1 MCCNVNVMK
10 EKIRLKDISFSYR
23 NGKKQLEA
31 VNLSVSCGECCVIMG
46 VSGCGKSTLTRVING
61 LIPAF
66 FEGTLEGEVL
76 IDDHNMK
83 DIPSWERGRLIGNV
97 FQDPR
102 SQFFANEVAGEIAFG
117 CENAGLP
124 HKIIIE
130 KVHTAADCMH
140 ITELLENK
148 IYTLSYGMRQ
158 KVAVCSAKVLEPDI
172 YVFDEPSANLDTQ
185 STALL
190 SDLIRNLK
198 NEGKTIII
206 AEHRLHY
213 LNGIADT
220 YVLMQNGTIVHRY
233 TSLEIQN
240 LSADALHSIGLRSL
254 VFESFKSGG
263 HDEDQGNTCR
273 KKNADINEQP
283 YLVPGSYISTRCGFA
298 VQHLSKMYGKTALLK
313 DISFQYTANEIIA
326 LTGENGTGKST
337 VGKILAGLVKE
348 NSGYVLLHDK
358 AYSPKQRIGKIWYIP
373 QDLDSQ
379 LFGENLIDELTVG
392 LKKNDAL
399 MQRAESIL
407 AKLDLL
413 ALQELHP
420 AVLSGGQKQRLVLG
434 VALMRNIPMIILDE
448 PTSGLDF
455 INMQRIS
462 RLIREQQK
470 TGTKFLIISHDW
482 EFIMHSCDR
491 ILKLENG
498 SITEDY
504 W

>member
-1 MCCNVNVMK
+1 M
-10 EKIRLKDISFSYR
+10 L
-23 NGKKQLEA
+23 
-31 VNLSVSCGECCVIMG
+31 
-46 VSGCGKSTLTRVING
+46 
-61 LIPAF
+61 
-66 FEGTLEGEVL
+66 
-76 IDDHNMK
+76 
-83 DIPSWERGRLIGNV
+83 
-97 FQDPR
+97 
-102 SQFFANEVAGEIAFG
+102 
-117 CENAGLP
+117 
-124 HKIIIE
+124 
-130 KVHTAADCMH
+130 
-140 ITELLENK
+140 
-148 IYTLSYGMRQ
+148 
-158 KVAVCSAKVLEPDI
+158 
-172 YVFDEPSANLDTQ
+172 
-185 STALL
+185 
-190 SDLIRNLK
+190 
-198 NEGKTIII
+198 
-206 AEHRLHY
+206 
-213 LNGIADT
+213 
-220 YVLMQNGTIVHRY
+220 
-233 TSLEIQN
+233 
-240 LSADALHSIGLRSL
+240 
-254 VFESFKSGG
+254 ESFKSGG
-263 HDEDQGNTCR
+263 HDEDHGNTCR

-283 YLVPGSYISTRCGFA
+283 YLVPGSYISTGSSFA

-358 AYSPKQRIGKIWYIP
+358 AYRPKQRIGKIWYIP

-413 ALQELHP
+413 ALKELHP

-434 VALMRNIPMIILDE
+434 AALMRNIPMIILDE

-462 RLIREQQK
+462 RLICEQQK

-482 EFIMHSCDR
+482 EFILHSCDR

-504 W
+504 WMV